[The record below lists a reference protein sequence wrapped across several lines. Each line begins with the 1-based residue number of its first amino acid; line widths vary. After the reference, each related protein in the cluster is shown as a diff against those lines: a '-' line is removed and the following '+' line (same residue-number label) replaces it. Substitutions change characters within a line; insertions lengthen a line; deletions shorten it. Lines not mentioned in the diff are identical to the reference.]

1 VVASAEIYNYKR
13 ILERT
18 LDIIRDSE
26 ICEENKKSIADF
38 HDYCVA
44 EGLSI
49 ARIIKYL
56 ATLRKIAAL
65 LRKPFTHG
73 TKEDILELVRRIES
87 ASYSDWTKHDYK
99 VIIKIFWR
107 WLKKAEEYPSEVK
120 WIKAS
125 VRNNHKL
132 PEELMTQE
140 EVTALADA
148 APHPR
153 DKALLLVLYES
164 GCRIGEVLSLKI
176 KNVQFD
182 EYGAQLIVNG
192 KTGWRRVRVIASAP
206 KLASWIDSHPCKQ
219 DPNAP
224 LWVSLG
230 TRNRNSALRYNA
242 AKTLLKEIAKK
253 AGIRKRVYPHLFR
266 HSRATHLAN
275 KLTEAQ
281 LKQLFGWVQSSDMAS
296 VYVHLSGRDVDDAL
310 LKLHGIK
317 NDEENREEKFKLI
330 TCSRCRAKNS
340 PSAKFCNACGLALDM
355 KIAINLDDARMKAD
369 KLMTELVK
377 RPEML
382 DMLVEALEKMK
393 PKES

>member
-1 VVASAEIYNYKR
+1 MVASAEIYNYKR

-18 LDIIRDSE
+18 LDIIRDAE
-26 ICEENKKSIADF
+26 ICEVNKKSIADF

-49 ARIIKYL
+49 ARIIKYV
-56 ATLRKIAAL
+56 ATLKRIATL
-65 LRKPFTHG
+65 LGKPFIQA
-73 TKEDILELVRRIES
+73 TKEDILELVRKIES
-87 ASYSDWTKHDYK
+87 ANYSDWTKHDYK
-99 VIIKIFWR
+99 VIIKILWR
-107 WLKKAEEYPSEVK
+107 WLKKTEEYPDEVK

-125 VRNNHKL
+125 VRNSHKL
-132 PEELMTQE
+132 PEELLTQE

-148 APHPR
+148 AFHPR
-153 DKALLLVLYES
+153 DKALVLVLYES
-164 GCRIGEVLSLKI
+164 GCRIGEVLSLNI

-219 DPNAP
+219 NPDAP

-230 TRNRNSALRYNA
+230 TRNRNSVLRYNA
-242 AKTLLKEIAKK
+242 AKALLKEIAKK
-253 AGIRKRVYPHLFR
+253 AGVKKRIYPHLFR

-317 NDEENREEKFKLI
+317 NNEEDREEKFKLI
-330 TCSRCRAKNS
+330 TCSRCKAKNS
-340 PSAKFCNACGLALDM
+340 PSAKFCNACGLGLDVKFVM
-355 KIAINLDDARMKAD
+355 KIDDARMKAD
-369 KLMTELVK
+369 NLMTELVK
-377 RPEML
+377 RPEVLGML
-382 DMLVEALEKMK
+382 IKALEKMRA
-393 PKES
+393 EQS